1 MNEAVYRSPNWLKKY
16 LDFEIHTGED
26 IKGKVSK
33 KEIRDKAKAEEERI
47 KKEWEKRWTS
57 MDRDNFEKFYAS
69 EFPADYRSRR
79 SCLLSSD
86 FREIHDELFGNF
98 DIWVKY
104 DAWLKDKKDKEN
116 KQEEIKNELESLF
129 KRIVDDFTNNPWDDK
144 YRVTSNGNDVT
155 FYYTFENGDKFEITD
170 NRITYSGVVY
180 TVGLLFRNKFISL
193 ANEITSKG
201 SRRPGKRSNSW
212 SGSSSGS
219 RSGSSSNSSGS
230 RKSTKSKYSDHPKGN
245 LYQTLKDTVAQ
256 RKEQLS
262 KMSKNDENRTH
273 LENELKAAE
282 KKLKEMKDKY
292 QFENLVSFYDFK

>member
-33 KEIRDKAKAEEERI
+33 KELRDKAKAEEDRI
-47 KKEWEKRWTS
+47 NKEWMKRWRQI
-57 MDRDNFEKFYAS
+57 DEDEFKEFYS
-69 EFPADYRSRR
+69 EVFGKSIYRSD
-79 SCLLSSD
+79 LPD
-86 FREIHDELFGNF
+86 IKNDWVGNF
-98 DIWVKY
+98 DLWKKY
-104 DAWLKDKKDKEN
+104 DAWLKDKKDKEA
-116 KQEEIKNELESLF
+116 KQEEIKRDLENLF
-129 KRIVDDFTNNPWDDK
+129 KRIVEDFSNNPWDDK
-144 YRVTSNGNDVT
+144 YRVTSNGSDVT
-155 FYYTFENGDKFEITD
+155 FYYTFENGDKLEITD
-170 NRITYSGVVY
+170 NRITYSGVIY

-193 ANEITSKG
+193 ANEISSKG
-201 SRRPGKRSNSW
+201 SRRPGGKRTYN
-212 SGSSSGS
+212 SSSS
-219 RSGSSSNSSGS
+219 NSSSNSSGS

-273 LENELKAAE
+273 MENELKAAE
-282 KKLKEMKDKY
+282 KKLKEMRDKY